1 MAILRVSEIR
11 DKKPKDLE
19 KSLNELNEISKIIPE
34 KGNTIVKIKL
44 RDQKNELDFTLK
56 NKRNIDR
63 KMLNII
69 RNKEISAII
78 R

>member
-1 MAILRVSEIR
+1 MIFNL
-11 DKKPKDLE
+11 
-19 KSLNELNEISKIIPE
+19 KSLNELNEISKIIPDD
-34 KGNTIVKIKL
+34 GNTIVKIKL
-44 RDQKNELDFTLK
+44 RDQNNELDFTLK

>member
-1 MAILRVSEIR
+1 M
-11 DKKPKDLE
+11 
-19 KSLNELNEISKIIPE
+19 NEISKIIPDD
-34 KGNTIVKIKL
+34 GNTIVKIKL
-44 RDQKNELDFTLK
+44 RDQNNELDFTLK

-69 RNKEISAII
+69 RNKEISAVI